1 MCVFSL
7 ATMAMGGAPPV
18 WKRVLITPRG
28 LVNRRNGA
36 ETALAGMADCEIL
49 CDNSARVLPAV
60 ASVRRRRAI
69 APAPTTFSSVSSENR
84 LKCLAW

>member
-1 MCVFSL
+1 
-7 ATMAMGGAPPV
+7 MAMGGASAV
-18 WKRVLITPRG
+18 RKRVLITPRG

-49 CDNSARVLPAV
+49 CDSSIRVLALPASHSTTMRDC
-60 ASVRRRRAI
+60 AGA
-69 APAPTTFSSVSSENR
+69 TTFSSVSSENR